1 MVNNAGV
8 AIFTEIEWCSVTQFQ
23 RIMDVNV
30 FGVVRVTKAFLPI
43 VRQVNGRIVNVASL
57 AGTYYMS
64 FAQRMCVC
72 VGGGVLWYP
81 THLGCEN
88 YLGCV
93 SLQAKPKK
101 QQLPT
106 DSTTV

>member
-64 FAQRMCVC
+64 FKQRMCVC
-72 VGGGVLWYP
+72 VRGGGGYC
-81 THLGCEN
+81 GI
-88 YLGCV
+88 
-93 SLQAKPKK
+93 
-101 QQLPT
+101 LPIWDART
-106 DSTTV
+106 SRQSQKGNNS